1 MRNEYLL
8 PAMTIVAIVKKNKF
22 SILLVLSFV
31 LLENISWIIE
41 SITSVRDL
49 NSSLK
54 EEKI

>member
-1 MRNEYLL
+1 
-8 PAMTIVAIVKKNKF
+8 MTIVAIVKKNKF

>member
-1 MRNEYLL
+1 
-8 PAMTIVAIVKKNKF
+8 MTLVAIVKKNKF